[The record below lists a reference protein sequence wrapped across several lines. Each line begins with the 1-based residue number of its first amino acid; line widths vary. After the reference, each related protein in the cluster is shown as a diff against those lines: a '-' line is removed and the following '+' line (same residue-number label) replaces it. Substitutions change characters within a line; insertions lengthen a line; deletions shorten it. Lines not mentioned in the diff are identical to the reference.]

1 MSSTTQMLLGLAVAI
16 VFMVILLVKSR
27 LNPFI
32 TLIMAALLTGILG
45 GMPANEVV
53 NAVKTG
59 FGNTLSSL
67 GILILFGVM
76 IGKVLEVS
84 GATEALGT
92 TFIKIAGKGH
102 EIIAMVFTGF
112 VISLAIFCVP
122 AFIMLF
128 PLAKEISKKSHI
140 SINALGIALAGG
152 LLWSHTLVPPAVG
165 PIGGAAIYN
174 ANIAQMMLFGFL
186 IGIPM
191 AMFLVYYSKWIG
203 KKYPAE
209 ATVVSDDN
217 ENKNLPS
224 AKISILPILVPVVL
238 ILLDNVTN
246 QFKLSFPGRNIL
258 SLLGNPVIAMGI
270 GLLISIYTLLGKV
283 DKKQVRSALEDGIK
297 GGSNIF
303 ILIAAGGALGNVV
316 NQSGVGK
323 ILAEA
328 VSKTSIPAILI
339 PFVIATLLR
348 LIQGSGSVAILT
360 TASITAPIIA
370 TLHVSPVLA
379 TLAACVGSMFF
390 SYYNDSY
397 FWTIN
402 EAIGSKD
409 TRQQLL
415 TWSVPTTV
423 CWALGGVTLFILS
436 FIIK

>member
-1 MSSTTQMLLGLAVAI
+1 MSSTVQMLVGLAISI

-32 TLIMAALLTGILG
+32 SLIIAALLAGILG
-45 GMPANEVV
+45 GMPITEVV
-53 NAVKTG
+53 NSVKIG
-59 FGNTLSSL
+59 FGNTLSNL

-76 IGKVLEVS
+76 IGKILEVS
-84 GATEALGT
+84 GATQSLGMA
-92 TFIKIAGKGH
+92 FIKIAGEGH
-102 EIIAMVFTGF
+102 EILAMIITGF

-128 PLAKEISKKSHI
+128 PLAKEISKRSHI

-174 ANIAQMMLFGFL
+174 ANIAQMMLLGFL

-191 AMFLVYYSKWIG
+191 AIFLLIYAKWIA
-203 KKYPAE
+203 KKYPEE
-209 ATVVSDDN
+209 ADYEEKTKDSDIQ
-217 ENKNLPS
+217 LPS
-224 AKISILPILVPVVL
+224 ARLSALPILIPVLL
-238 ILLDNVTN
+238 ILLDNVTS
-246 QFKLSFPGRNIL
+246 QLKITFPGKNFL
-258 SLLGNPVIAMGI
+258 SLLGNPVIAMGV
-270 GLLISIYTLLGKV
+270 GLLIAIYSLMGKV
-283 DKKQVRSALEDGIK
+283 DKKKVKDSLEDGIK
-297 GGSNIF
+297 GGANIF

-323 ILAEA
+323 IIAEA

-360 TASITAPIIA
+360 TASITAPIMA

-415 TWSVPTTV
+415 TWSIPTTV
-423 CWALGGVTLFILS
+423 CWAIGGTILFILS
-436 FIIK
+436 FFI

>member
-191 AMFLVYYSKWIG
+191 AIFLVYYSKWIG

-423 CWALGGVTLFILS
+423 CWALGGITLFILS